1 MKLVFIFFLIVNLY
15 AEVNSSE
22 INSTLNENNLT
33 TWSLKNQELEE
44 KKKFLFEKLKG
55 IESKLEKNSM
65 WLREY
70 NNHNQYS
77 ILDFKFKN
85 IEERLETLA
94 KKRQTKSIQAETEE
108 LKKER
113 EILLT
118 ELELLQEFKEPPFSD
133 LTKPIKLAE
142 LPEVTNPIIVISA
155 LSYIKLIRQKKSEY
169 SETYKEFGAF
179 IDRLRDKRD
188 SYEELIKVSDEKEI
202 EEYQKKIKTLNKE
215 IEDFSFIE
223 KLFFTTVNLNNK
235 KIDEVIKNL
244 TEDIK
249 RQGKQALYI
258 ATAVGIIF
266 ILSLIIKLILKKYIV
281 DNDRYYK
288 ANKII
293 NFTNFTIIVFILLF
307 AYLENVSYLVT
318 VLGFAS
324 AGIAIAMKDMFM
336 SILGWFVIVM
346 GGSIQVGD
354 RIKVKKDNQEFL
366 GDVLDISPLRITLH
380 EDVTLTTYMLNRRA
394 GRVIFVPN
402 NFIFSSLISN
412 YSHSGLK
419 TVWDGID
426 ITITFDSNHKR
437 AIHLVKEITKKYSK
451 GYTDITRK
459 QLNKLRDKY
468 SLRNTN
474 VEPRIFTFIEQNGI
488 KVSVWYLTNSY
499 ATLTLRSTISA
510 DIIDAFNE
518 EKDITIAYPTQT
530 INVDSQS
537 LTSPT
542 DVPPTGIL

>member
-1 MKLVFIFFLIVNLY
+1 MFKLGFIFILILNLY
-15 AEVNSSE
+15 AD
-22 INSTLNENNLT
+22 INESDSNITNL
-33 TWSLKNQELEE
+33 NQEIIERHNFLLEN
-44 KKKFLFEKLKG
+44 LKA
-55 IESKLEKNSM
+55 IDFKLEKNSL

-70 NNHNQYS
+70 NNHNLY
-77 ILDFKFKN
+77 ILLDFSLKET
-85 IEERLETLA
+85 EEKIDNLS
-94 KKRQTKSIQAETEE
+94 KKRQTKTTQSELEQ

-118 ELELLQEFKEPPFSD
+118 KLELLKDFREPPFSD
-133 LTKPIKLAE
+133 FTKPIRLSE
-142 LPEVTNPIIVISA
+142 LPEVTNPIVVISA
-155 LSYIKLIRQKKSEY
+155 LSYIKSIRHKKAEY
-169 SETYKEFGAF
+169 SENYKEFSAF
-179 IDRLRDKRD
+179 VEKLKYKRD
-188 SYEELIKVSDEKEI
+188 VYEELIKVSSENKIKD
-202 EEYQKKIKTLNKE
+202 YQKEVENLNKQ
-215 IEDFSFIE
+215 ITDFSFVL
-223 KLFFTTVNLNNK
+223 KLFYTTINLNNK
-235 KIDEVIKNL
+235 KIDEVIKTL
-244 TEDIK
+244 TEEIK
-249 RQGKQALYI
+249 NQGKQALYI
-258 ATAVGIIF
+258 SIAVGIIF
-266 ILSLIIKLILKKYIV
+266 IISLIIKLILKKYIV

-293 NFTNFTIIVFILLF
+293 NFTNFIIIVFILLF

-354 RIKVKKDNQEFL
+354 RIKVKKDGQEFL

-380 EDVTLTTYMLNRRA
+380 EDVTLVTYMVNRRA

-426 ITITFDSNHKR
+426 ITITFNSNHKKAQHIMR
-437 AIHLVKEITKKYSK
+437 EISKKYSK

-468 SLRNTN
+468 SLKNTN
-474 VEPRIFTFIEQNGI
+474 VEPRVFTFIEQNGI
-488 KVSVWYLTNSY
+488 RVSVWYLTNSY
-499 ATLTLRSTISA
+499 ATLILRSTISA
-510 DIIDAFNE
+510 DIIDAFNL
-518 EKDITIAYPTQT
+518 EKDIIIAYPTQT
-530 INVDSQS
+530 INVGAQGMQNS
-537 LTSPT
+537 TMPPEN
-542 DVPPTGIL
+542 PPTNLF